1 MRPLVPLALTL
12 CLAAAAPAAWGNGRF
27 PSAQHLIG
35 GPPGVADRLAVR
47 TTFGILQSA
56 DRGQSWTFLCEDLL
70 GLSNTSLWD
79 APIQFA
85 TDGSLFGGLP
95 DGMVRMRNGCT
106 AEPVPEIGASFTA
119 DLTASAD
126 GTTVYW
132 IGSTGSSANRVLV
145 STDGGATFSPRGTA
159 RDGVLLETV
168 EVSGVDPNRVYVTAV
183 QLEPRAYI
191 LLRST
196 DGARSFRELPIA
208 RGDLS
213 GAYLAGLD
221 PRSADGVW
229 LRAPLRVDGGS
240 VAGTALLYSADG
252 GERFDEV
259 ATTTGPMLG
268 FAVRGDGVVFYG
280 GPDDGLWRGAP
291 NDFRRLSTL
300 PLSCLRHHGGALY
313 ACANHLRTGW
323 AVGRSTDDGA
333 TFAPLLRFEEIA
345 GPPSC
350 PAGTL
355 GASICPGRWSVL
367 RRTLSPDAGVAIDA
381 PVADAGA
388 ALPPPASSCGCR
400 ARRSGREGGAL
411 GAMVLARLAL
421 RRRRRAM
428 LRAPCAAPSSR

>member
-12 CLAAAAPAAWGNGRF
+12 CLAAAAPAALGNGRF
-27 PSAQHLIG
+27 PSAQHLVG

-47 TTFGILQSA
+47 TTFGLLLSL
-56 DRGQSWTFLCEDLL
+56 DRGQRWTFYCEDLL

-85 TDGSLFGGLP
+85 SDGSLFAGLP
-95 DGMVRMRNGCT
+95 DGMVRLRDGCT
-106 AEPVPEIGASFTA
+106 TDRVPEIGGSFTA
-119 DLTASAD
+119 DLTASPD
-126 GTTVYW
+126 GATVFW
-132 IGSTGSSANRVLV
+132 IGSTGPAANRVLV

-168 EVSGVDPNRVYVTAV
+168 EVSGVDPQRVYVSAV
-183 QLEPRAYI
+183 QLEPRAYL

-196 DGARSFRELPIA
+196 DGGRSFRELPIA
-208 RGDLS
+208 RGDLA

-229 LRAPLRVDGGS
+229 IRAPLRTDGGG

-268 FAVRGDGVVFYG
+268 FAVRSDGVVFYG

-291 NDFRRLSTL
+291 SDFRRLSTL
-300 PLSCLRHHGGALY
+300 PLTCLRHHGGALY

-323 AVGRSTDDGA
+323 AVGRSADDGA
-333 TFAPLLRFEEIA
+333 TFEPLLRFEEIE
-345 GPPSC
+345 GPPAC
-350 PAGTL
+350 PAGTV

-367 RRTLSPDAGVAIDA
+367 RRTLVPDAGVSRDA
-381 PVADAGA
+381 AVADAGA
-388 ALPPPASSCGCR
+388 AEPPRAASCGCR
-400 ARRSGREGGAL
+400 AGGSGATGAAL
-411 GAMVLARLAL
+411 WAWLLAGLAL

>member
-27 PSAQHLIG
+27 PAAQHLIG

-47 TTFGILQSA
+47 TTFGILQST
-56 DRGQSWTFLCEDLL
+56 DRGRRWTFLCEDLL

-79 APIQFA
+79 TPIQFA
-85 TDGSLFGGLP
+85 SDGSLLGGLP
-95 DGMVRMRNGCT
+95 DGLARLRDGCSSERVR
-106 AEPVPEIGASFTA
+106 EIGGSFTA

-132 IGSTGSSANRVLV
+132 IGSTGAAANRVLV

-168 EVSGVDPNRVYVTAV
+168 EVSDVDPDRVYVTAV
-183 QLEPRAYI
+183 QLEPRAFI

-229 LRAPLRVDGGS
+229 LRAPLRLDGGG
-240 VAGTALLYSADG
+240 VGGTALLYSADG

-291 NDFRRLSTL
+291 GGFQRLSTL

-333 TFAPLLRFEEIA
+333 TFEPLLRFEEIA

-367 RRTLSPDAGVAIDA
+367 RRTLVPDAGASMDA
-381 PVADAGA
+381 AVADAGA
-388 ALPPPASSCGCR
+388 AAPLPVASCGCR
-400 ARRSGREGGAL
+400 ARRARSLRDGLWTLLLSGI
-411 GAMVLARLAL
+411 AL
-421 RRRRRAM
+421 RRRGRAM